1 MEMAHEWC
9 GSAAEDRLLQ
19 EPYGLLSL
27 ICRKENVAMT
37 MPKRPP
43 GRESGFVHLTLQ
55 PEPAERSIWVRI
67 HYSGRPCLSLGLLE
81 DMLEAQQ
88 QVGDAALLA
97 HQSGEPDGLAYQ
109 VMTSSRDGVF
119 CLGGDLAHFLALIE
133 SQDRAGLFRYAKHC
147 VDTVY
152 MSATAYG
159 LPFTTIALVRGQALG
174 GGFEAALA
182 NTVLIAEEHSTFGFP
197 ETLFGLFPGMGALS
211 LLCRRVSP
219 GIAKRIISSGR
230 LYSARELYDLG
241 VVDLVAKDGEGE
253 RAVRDYIS
261 GRRSRETG
269 FYALDRAA
277 ARINPISYD
286 ELLEVVRIWVDTA
299 LSLSARN
306 RRLMGYLLDAQ
317 RRRWEPAE
325 PMVREQVD
333 LQAG

>member
-1 MEMAHEWC
+1 MKTSKHAF
-9 GSAAEDRLLQ
+9 R
-19 EPYGLLSL
+19 
-27 ICRKENVAMT
+27 
-37 MPKRPP
+37 
-43 GRESGFVHLTLQ
+43 RESEFNHLVLQ
-55 PEPAERSIWVRI
+55 PEPDQRAVWVRI
-67 HYSGRPCLSLGLLE
+67 RYSGRPCLSVGLLE
-81 DMLEAQQ
+81 DMLAAQQ

-97 HQSGEPDGLAYQ
+97 HQGGEQDGLAYQ
-109 VMTSSRDGVF
+109 VMASGCADVF
-119 CLGGDLAHFLALIE
+119 CLGGDLAHFLALIA
-133 SQDRAGLFRYAKHC
+133 SQDRAGLYRYAKHC

-159 LPFTTIALVRGQALG
+159 LPFTTIALVQGQALG

-182 NTVLIAEEHSTFGFP
+182 NTVVIAEERSTFGFP

-219 GIAKRIISSGR
+219 GIAKRIIASGH

-241 VVDLVAKDGEGE
+241 VVDVLARDGEGE
-253 RAVRDYIS
+253 RAVRDYIA

-299 LSLSARN
+299 LDLSPRN
-306 RRLMGYLLDAQ
+306 RRLMGYLLEAQ
-317 RRRWEPAE
+317 RRRWESVP
-325 PMVREQVD
+325 
-333 LQAG
+333 QAVEEEVGLKAG